1 MLQPLVAF
9 YLHQKIPVSDILVQ
23 PHTAFETHA
32 GYAETEA
39 VVVCF
44 QITGN
49 PWCHSVQVQNY
60 FGFSSPQAIY
70 KWQRG
75 ESLPSIDNL
84 IVLRKLFRIAIDKI
98 VVCKGQGTACAVDR
112 YALPEMP
119 ISYGEF
125 KMDCDENGQFYLIFP
140 WD

>member
-1 MLQPLVAF
+1 MTNTKISKYPVIDLVA
-9 YLHQKIPVSDILVQ
+9 
-23 PHTAFETHA
+23 
-32 GYAETEA
+32 
-39 VVVCF
+39 
-44 QITGN
+44 TGKN
-49 PWCHSVQVQNY
+49 IERLRKQHGMTVADLQNY

-75 ESLPSIDNL
+75 ESLPSVDKL